1 MYAPTAPRRIANWVS
16 EELDRRVGLYLA
28 AFSAV
33 FLILSCMQAAT
44 KLMWFDELDTFYHAS
59 LPGPGAIYDALKLGA
74 DANPPLYPLLTSYFF
89 ELWGRSE
96 LSVRLGA
103 VLGFWVMTLC
113 LFSFVR
119 RRTGALFGFLAVGFI
134 LVSFVYEYAYEG
146 RAYGALFGFTGA
158 TLLCWQRAGEGGR
171 RRALWTA
178 GLALALA
185 GAISS
190 HYFGIL
196 IWIPI
201 GAGELARSFVRRRI
215 DVAVW
220 IALLAGLTPIAFYLP
235 LMRATRAAVVKDYW
249 NPPRLSMILDTYR
262 TMLKLST
269 APVLGA
275 LGLWAIM
282 ETALPADS
290 SPATPERRGVPVG
303 EFIAVAALA
312 ALPVFGVV
320 GGMLV
325 GGYAERYTFSSMLGL
340 AALFAFLAFELS
352 RGSAL
357 LGVVFLI
364 VFFGWFG
371 MKSVS
376 NVKVFQSER
385 GARIGKPA
393 APLEHRNWVR
403 YARASD
409 LPLVLT
415 NGVYFLQIHY
425 YAPEDISRRAVYLA
439 DQDLARRYAGANT
452 ADKILLVLR
461 TLARQPVEDYH
472 SFVAAHP
479 HFLMCVN
486 LEQTTWLFS
495 MLVEDRTRMVLKA
508 RDDLELL
515 FEVDTG
521 SAPDAP

>member
-1 MYAPTAPRRIANWVS
+1 
-16 EELDRRVGLYLA
+16 
-28 AFSAV
+28 
-33 FLILSCMQAAT
+33 
-44 KLMWFDELDTFYHAS
+44 
-59 LPGPGAIYDALKLGA
+59 
-74 DANPPLYPLLTSYFF
+74 
-89 ELWGRSE
+89 
-96 LSVRLGA
+96 
-103 VLGFWVMTLC
+103 
-113 LFSFVR
+113 
-119 RRTGALFGFLAVGFI
+119 
-134 LVSFVYEYAYEG
+134 
-146 RAYGALFGFTGA
+146 
-158 TLLCWQRAGEGGR
+158 
-171 RRALWTA
+171 
-178 GLALALA
+178 
-185 GAISS
+185 
-190 HYFGIL
+190 
-196 IWIPI
+196 
-201 GAGELARSFVRRRI
+201 
-215 DVAVW
+215 
-220 IALLAGLTPIAFYLP
+220 
-235 LMRATRAAVVKDYW
+235 
-249 NPPRLSMILDTYR
+249 
-262 TMLKLST
+262 
-269 APVLGA
+269 
-275 LGLWAIM
+275 M